1 MSQKIIVSTLPWKDY
16 TGNKWML
23 SASISIQL
31 DAAAGANLSAYPDI
45 LHWLDRLQGA
55 VFFVQWN
62 NDKPQD
68 ITVTNTYWDATLYQ
82 NLFSPSLVVKPF
94 QLLNVSGISLKSYPM
109 GHIRDF
115 ILNTYNEVGNLTPA
129 TLPTAGF
136 YVNQYKKLADISKV
150 QLVAKP
156 QAAHGPLV
164 LRDMVTTGHPGKVQ
178 AAQQLS
184 RNKVIPFSS
193 QANPSLDFGQF
204 HNYFDAGLNAGLHPP
219 PAPPKPALEYHDI
232 LSIIMD
238 YPIIQRKLGLVLDFE
253 LPGPPPATSGF
264 VRLIPTN
271 LSFQNDLALSTPPTA
286 YEATSAGFYMAA
298 KSGSTID
305 KGVLLLNSPNF
316 SVVEIDTEGSALK
329 LTGHT
334 DSVYFSVAQTSVKTF
349 NKTALSPMVASSN
362 VASSKVASPKVA
374 SPVVAEKKVN
384 GRPLPKLMNANGQE
398 APAAA
403 APEDDGSDQ
412 GLPALRS
419 AGIGIIRNGLAAEL
433 AGKFTRMSGL
443 YKNLVKPEAALN
455 STVLY
460 NHVGGSARAAVAPA
474 AGANAR
480 EAAPARLQE
489 LRSVVLNSKNI
500 PLPSDTL
507 YADDLVRG
515 YRIDIAYDT
524 VQGTWYSLH
533 QRINQYAYA
542 PLHGTAQPVS
552 LPASPFVDEG
562 CIQLSLT
569 QDSNDSSGAQKLNE
583 VIARWEGWSLSVPRP
598 GKSLNNTGDPVSSD
612 ADEQK
617 KYQLDDSVSFRLQ
630 VNTMPAPKSLPMLR
644 FGRSY
649 SVKIR
654 TVDLAGNSLPS
665 QMDPE
670 NRSGSVISG
679 IRYLRYEPLPVAV
692 LREGNEV
699 ASGTTGTDRDGESL
713 ELMVIRSNVNVT
725 ADQYEKNNPT
735 TLYTNNQPGGTVSWL
750 PQAVRHVLAPPGSQL
765 LAETH
770 GMFDSAFKDPSQAA
784 SFYQFISSRD
794 TPTVNNPSQGRAP
807 VYPVTQQQ
815 VDITWL
821 ADPMAA
827 GVILTME
834 SATTFE
840 TPWKKG
846 ASHQFSFY
854 FDDEVTT
861 ANAGTAY
868 SVDQWKTPRSLRI
881 ILVEGNSAPVWDA
894 SGRSFTIALPKSA
907 QVQINYACF
916 WRPDDLPGV
925 SGMHACVN
933 KAGVGTPAAQLALR
947 GLHWMFSPWRTIRL
961 VHAVQQPLQAP
972 QFGNNVSQITRD
984 YGDTFIYITTRLS
997 VHGSSSDKIDV
1008 NASWTEWT
1016 DDGTGSGPKQVSNST
1031 HVDTI
1036 QVAYT
1041 DTVITCVIATRI
1053 GANGPKVTLKGPIYQ
1068 AFGDTRHR
1076 MIDYTPVAT
1085 TRYREYFAGL
1095 VAAAA
1100 VTKQSFPLTLPGAAD
1115 TLNILS
1121 SARPVIPAVEYLL
1134 PSFSWGTTAKG
1145 NTITHI
1151 RTGNIRVYV
1160 KRPWYSSGD
1169 DERLAVLLAPKG
1181 ANIGGAPSLARYC
1194 TIWGMDPV
1202 FAAPAL
1208 NNSNYPTRDNFPYA
1222 ADYDTVRLAEDN
1234 NTMVDVAG
1242 YAVNYDQDKQLY
1254 FFDIPVNILSAYFP
1268 FVKLTLARYQR
1279 NSLRI
1284 SGTDVCLSKLV
1295 SADWMQVVPAR
1306 ETALTTNPGKSNF
1319 TITLSGVAPFGTGN
1333 SRYLMADNEATRTRI
1348 RVQVQNAVI
1357 PKSSDTLIAIDA
1369 PSPGTVIWEKDFD
1382 ISLSAMKNGQI
1393 QFSTAVQLDHQW
1405 AGKPYRV
1412 LISEYELHQFDPLR
1426 TVQLT
1431 KIGQPR
1437 SNQPLEWSERLVFMD
1452 MYEVNG
1458 AV

>member
-16 TGNKWML
+16 TRNKWML
-23 SASISIQL
+23 SASVSIQL
-31 DAAAGANLSAYPDI
+31 DATAGAALSAYPDI

-94 QLLNVSGISLKSYPM
+94 QLLNVANISLKSYPV

-129 TLPTAGF
+129 AVPTAGF
-136 YVNQYKKLADISKV
+136 YVNQYKKLADISRV

-156 QAAHGPLV
+156 AVTAHQAAAV
-164 LRDMVTTGHPGKVQ
+164 KDFVTTGHPGKVQ
-178 AAQQLS
+178 AAQQVS
-184 RNKVIPFSS
+184 RSKVISYS
-193 QANPSLDFGQF
+193 TQANPSLDFGQF
-204 HNYFDAGLNAGLHPP
+204 HNYFDPGLNAGLHPP
-219 PAPPKPALEYHDI
+219 VPPPKPALEYHDI

-253 LPGPPPATSGF
+253 LAGPPPAASGF
-264 VRLIPTN
+264 VRIIPTN
-271 LSFQNDLALSTPPTA
+271 LSFENDLALSTPPTA
-286 YEATSAGFYMAA
+286 YEASSAGFYMAA

-305 KGVLLLNSPNF
+305 KGMLVLNSPNF
-316 SVVEIDTEGSALK
+316 SVVEIDTEGSAIK

-334 DSVYFSVAQTSVKTF
+334 DSVYFSVARASVKAY
-349 NKTALSPMVASSN
+349 NKEVLKPVTAD
-362 VASSKVASPKVA
+362 
-374 SPVVAEKKVN
+374 KKVN
-384 GRPLPKLMNANGQE
+384 GRPLPKLMTTSGQE
-398 APAAA
+398 APAAP
-403 APEDDGSDQ
+403 APEDDGSEE
-412 GLPALRS
+412 GLPALRT

-443 YKNLVKPEAALN
+443 YKNLVKPEASVN

-460 NHVGGSARAAVAPA
+460 NRVAVGARV
-474 AGANAR
+474 AGAATSGAGNAR
-480 EAAPARLQE
+480 EVAPARLQE
-489 LRSVVLNSKNI
+489 LRSVVLNPKNI
-500 PLPSDTL
+500 PLPSDVL

-515 YRIDIAYDT
+515 YRIDIGYDT
-524 VQGTWYSLH
+524 APGVWYSLH

-542 PLHGTAQPVS
+542 PLHGNAQAVL
-552 LPASPFVDEG
+552 LPTSPFIDEA

-583 VIARWEGWSLSVPRP
+583 VIARWEGWSLAVPRP
-598 GKSLNNTGDPVSSD
+598 GKSLNNTGAPVSSD
-612 ADEQK
+612 TDEQK

-630 VNTMPAPKSLPMLR
+630 VNSMPAPKTLPKLR
-644 FGRSY
+644 FGLSY

-654 TVDLAGNSLPS
+654 TVDLCGNSLPS
-665 QMDPE
+665 NMDPE
-670 NRSGSVISG
+670 NKPSSVISG
-679 IRYLRYEPLPVAV
+679 IRYLRYEPLPVAA

-699 ASGTTGTDRDGESL
+699 ASGGSPGGDRDGESL

-725 ADQYEKNNPT
+725 AEQYEKNNPT
-735 TLYTNNQPGGTVSWL
+735 TLYTNNQPAGSVSWL

-770 GMFDSAFKDPSQAA
+770 GMFDAAFKDPTQAA
-784 SFYQFISSRD
+784 SIYQFISSKD
-794 TPTVNNPSQGRAP
+794 QPTVNNPAQSRAQ

-815 VDITWL
+815 VDIGWL

-827 GVILTME
+827 GVVLTME
-834 SATTFE
+834 TVTSFE
-840 TPWKKG
+840 TPWQKG
-846 ASHQFSFY
+846 VSHQFSFY
-854 FDDEVTT
+854 FDEEVTA

-868 SVDQWKTPRSLRI
+868 SIDQWKAPRSFRI
-881 ILVEGNSAPVWDA
+881 ILVEGNGAPVWNA
-894 SGRSFTIALPKSA
+894 SGRTFTISLPKSA
-907 QVQINYACF
+907 QVQVNYACF
-916 WRPDDLPGV
+916 WRPDDLPAV

-933 KAGVGTPAAQLALR
+933 KAGVGTSAAQLALR

-972 QFGNNVSQITRD
+972 QFGHNVSQITRD
-984 YGDTFIYITTRLS
+984 YGNTFIYITTRFS
-997 VHGSSSDKIDV
+997 VHGSSTDKVDISA
-1008 NASWTEWT
+1008 NWTEWV
-1016 DDGTGSGPKQVSNST
+1016 DDLTGNGPTQVSNAT

-1036 QVAYT
+1036 QVAYP
-1041 DTVITCVIATRI
+1041 DKVIVCVIATRI
-1053 GANGPKVTLKGPIYQ
+1053 GATPPTETVKGPIYQ
-1068 AFGDTRHR
+1068 AFGDTKHR
-1076 MIDYTPVAT
+1076 MIDYVPVAT

-1100 VTKQSFPLTLPGAAD
+1100 VTKQAFPLTQAGAGA

-1121 SARPVIPAVEYLL
+1121 SARPSVPAVEYLL
-1134 PSFSWGTTAKG
+1134 PSFNWGTTTKG
-1145 NTITHI
+1145 NTVTHI

-1169 DERLAVLLAPKG
+1169 EERLGVLLAPKG
-1181 ANIGGAPSLARYC
+1181 ANIAGAPSLARYC
-1194 TIWGMDPV
+1194 TVWGMDPV
-1202 FAAPAL
+1202 FAAPVL

-1222 ADYDTVRLAEDN
+1222 VDYDTVRLAEDN

-1242 YAVNYDQDKQLY
+1242 YAVGYDQDKQLY

-1306 ETALTTNPGKSNF
+1306 ETSIILNPGKSNF
-1319 TITLSGVAPFGTGN
+1319 TVTLSGTAPFGTGN
-1333 SRYLMADNEATRTRI
+1333 ARYLMADNEGTRTRI
-1348 RVQVQNAVI
+1348 RVQVQNAAI
-1357 PKSSDTLIAIDA
+1357 PKSEDAVIAIDM
-1369 PSPGTVIWEKDFD
+1369 PGPGTLVWEKDFD
-1382 ISLSAMKNGQI
+1382 ISLSAMKNGLI
-1393 QFSTAVQLDHQW
+1393 QFSTAVQLDRQW

-1412 LISEYELHQFDPLR
+1412 IISEYELHQFDPLR

-1431 KIGQPR
+1431 RIGQPR
-1437 SNQPLEWSERLVFMD
+1437 SNQPVEWSERLVFMD
-1452 MYEVNG
+1452 MFEVNG
-1458 AV
+1458 VV

>member
-1 MSQKIIVSTLPWKDY
+1 MSQKIIISTLPWKDY

-23 SASISIQL
+23 SASVSIQL
-31 DAAAGANLSAYPDI
+31 DATGGATLSGYPDI
-45 LHWLDRLQGA
+45 LQWLDRLQGA

-82 NLFSPSLVVKPF
+82 NLFSPGLVVKPF
-94 QLLNVSGISLKSYPM
+94 QLLNVSGISLKSYPV

-129 TLPTAGF
+129 VLPTAGF
-136 YVNQYKKLADISKV
+136 YVNQYKKLADISRV
-150 QLVAKP
+150 QLVTKP
-156 QAAHGPLV
+156 PATGHGPVALK
-164 LRDMVTTGHPGKVQ
+164 DMVTTGHPGKVQ
-178 AAQQLS
+178 AAQQIG
-184 RNKVIPFSS
+184 RNKVIPFSN

-204 HNYFDAGLNAGLHPP
+204 HNYFDPGLNAGLHAP

-253 LPGPPPATSGF
+253 LAGPPAATSGF
-264 VRLIPTN
+264 VRIIPTN

-305 KGVLLLNSPNF
+305 KGALLLNSPNF
-316 SVVEIDTEGSALK
+316 SVVEIDTEGSAMK
-329 LTGHT
+329 LTGHS
-334 DSVYFSVAQTSVKTF
+334 DSVYFSVAQTSVKTS
-349 NKTALSPMVASSN
+349 NKLAMTPMVT
-362 VASSKVASPKVA
+362 
-374 SPVVAEKKVN
+374 EKKVN
-384 GRPLPKLMNANGQE
+384 GRPLPKLMAANGQE
-398 APAAA
+398 QAPAPP
-403 APEDDGSDQ
+403 PEDDGSEQ

-419 AGIGIIRNGLAAEL
+419 AGIGIIHNGLAAEL
-433 AGKFTRMSGL
+433 AGKLTRMSGL
-443 YKNLVKPEAALN
+443 YKNLVKPEAAVN
-455 STVLY
+455 NTVLY
-460 NHVGGSARAAVAPA
+460 NRMVGGPRPGAGNVVA
-474 AGANAR
+474 GVGGAR
-480 EAAPARLQE
+480 EVAPARLQE
-489 LRSVVLNSKNI
+489 LRSVVLNPKNV
-500 PLPSDTL
+500 PMPSDTL

-524 VQGTWYSLH
+524 APGTWYSLH
-533 QRINQYAYA
+533 QRINQYAFA

-552 LPASPFVDEG
+552 LPASPFIDEG

-569 QDSNDSSGAQKLNE
+569 QDSNDPSGAQKLNE
-583 VIARWEGWSLSVPRP
+583 VIARWEGWSLTVPRP

-630 VNTMPAPKSLPMLR
+630 VNTTPAPKTLPRLR
-644 FGRSY
+644 FGLSY

-654 TVDLAGNSLPS
+654 TVDLGGNSLPS

-670 NRSGSVISG
+670 NKSGSVISG

-699 ASGTTGTDRDGESL
+699 ASGGSPGGDRDGESL

-735 TLYTNNQPGGTVSWL
+735 TLYTNNQPAGTVSWL

-770 GMFDSAFKDPSQAA
+770 GMFDVAFKDPTQAP

-794 TPTVNNPSQGRAP
+794 KPTVNNPAQGRAP

-815 VDITWL
+815 VDIDWL

-834 SATTFE
+834 TMTSFE
-840 TPWKKG
+840 TPWQKG

-854 FDDEVTT
+854 FDDEVTA

-868 SVDQWKTPRSLRI
+868 SVDQWKTPRSFRI
-881 ILVEGNSAPVWDA
+881 ILVEGNGAPVWNA
-894 SGRSFTIALPKSA
+894 SSRSFTIALPKSA
-907 QVQINYACF
+907 QVLINYACF
-916 WRPDDLPGV
+916 WRPDDLPAV

-933 KAGVGTPAAQLALR
+933 KAGVGTQAAQLALR

-972 QFGNNVSQITRD
+972 QFGHNVSQITKD
-984 YGDTFIYITTRLS
+984 YGNTFIYITTRFS
-997 VHGSSSDKIDV
+997 VHGSSTDKVDISA
-1008 NASWTEWT
+1008 NWTEWT
-1016 DDGTGSGPKQVSNST
+1016 DDLTGSGPKQVNNST

-1041 DTVITCVIATRI
+1041 DTMIACVIATRI
-1053 GANGPKVTLKGPIYQ
+1053 GASGPIVTLKGPIYQ

-1076 MIDYTPVAT
+1076 MIDYIPVAT

-1100 VTKQSFPLTLPGAAD
+1100 VTKQAFPLTQAGAVA

-1121 SARPVIPAVEYLL
+1121 SARPIIPAIEYLL
-1134 PSFSWGTTAKG
+1134 PSFNWGTTTKG

-1169 DERLAVLLAPKG
+1169 DERLGVVLAPKG

-1194 TIWGMDPV
+1194 TAWGMDPV

-1242 YAVNYDQDKQLY
+1242 YAVGYDPDKQLY

-1295 SADWMQVVPAR
+1295 SADWVQVVPAR
-1306 ETALTTNPGKSNF
+1306 ETAIMTNPGKSNF
-1319 TITLSGVAPFGTGN
+1319 TVTLNGTAPFGTGN
-1333 SRYLMADNEATRTRI
+1333 SRYLMADNEGTRTRI

-1357 PKSSDTLIAIDA
+1357 PKSEDALIAIDA
-1369 PSPGTVIWEKDFD
+1369 PGPGTVVWEKDFD

-1393 QFSTAVQLDHQW
+1393 QFSTAVQLDRQW

-1412 LISEYELHQFDPLR
+1412 MISEYELHQFDPLR

-1437 SNQPLEWSERLVFMD
+1437 SNQPVEWSERLVFMD
-1452 MYEVNG
+1452 MFEVNG
-1458 AV
+1458 SV

>member
-16 TGNKWML
+16 TRNKWML
-23 SASISIQL
+23 SASVSIQL
-31 DAAAGANLSAYPDI
+31 DAVAGANLSAYPDV

-68 ITVTNTYWDATLYQ
+68 VTVTNTYWDAALYQ

-94 QLLNVSGISLKSYPM
+94 QLLNVSGISLKSYPA

-129 TLPTAGF
+129 ALPTAGF
-136 YVNQYKKLADISKV
+136 YVNQYKKLADISRV

-156 QAAHGPLV
+156 AAASRGPLA
-164 LRDMVTTGHPGKVQ
+164 LKDMVTTGHPGKVQ
-178 AAQQLS
+178 AARQIS

-193 QANPSLDFGQF
+193 QPNPSLDFGQF
-204 HNYFDAGLNAGLHPP
+204 HNYFDPGLNAGLHPP

-253 LPGPPPATSGF
+253 LAGPPAATTGF
-264 VRLIPTN
+264 VRIIPAN

-305 KGVLLLNSPNF
+305 KGMLMLNSPNF
-316 SVVEIDTEGSALK
+316 SVVEIDTEGSAMK

-334 DSVYFSVAQTSVKTF
+334 DSVYFSVAQTSVKTS
-349 NKTALSPMVASSN
+349 NKLALAPM
-362 VASSKVASPKVA
+362 
-374 SPVVAEKKVN
+374 VAEKKVN
-384 GRPLPKLMNANGQE
+384 GRPLPKLMAVNGQE

-443 YKNLVKPEAALN
+443 YKNLVKPEAAVN

-460 NHVGGSARAAVAPA
+460 NRVGAGKSAAAPADVASAR
-474 AGANAR
+474 
-480 EAAPARLQE
+480 ELAPARLQE
-489 LRSVVLNSKNI
+489 LRSVVLNPKNI
-500 PLPSDTL
+500 PMPSDTL

-515 YRIDIAYDT
+515 YRIDIGYDT
-524 VQGTWYSLH
+524 APGTWYSLH
-533 QRINQYAYA
+533 QRINQYAFA
-542 PLHGTAQPVS
+542 PLQGSPQPVS
-552 LPASPFVDEG
+552 LPSSPYIDEG

-569 QDSNDSSGAQKLNE
+569 QDSNDPTGAQKLNE
-583 VIARWEGWSLSVPRP
+583 VIARWEGWSLTVPRP

-630 VNTMPAPKSLPMLR
+630 VNMAPAPKTLPMLR

-654 TVDLAGNSLPS
+654 TVDLAGNSLPG
-665 QMDPE
+665 QTDPE
-670 NRSGSVISG
+670 NKSGSVISG

-699 ASGTTGTDRDGESL
+699 ASGGTPGGDRDGESL

-725 ADQYEKNNPT
+725 ADQYEKSNPT
-735 TLYTNNQPGGTVSWL
+735 TVYTNNQPAGTVSWL
-750 PQAVRHVLAPPGSQL
+750 PQALRHVLAPPGSQL

-770 GMFDSAFKDPSQAA
+770 GMFDAAFKDPTQAA

-794 TPTVNNPSQGRAP
+794 KPTVNNPAQGRAQ

-815 VDITWL
+815 VDIDWL

-834 SATTFE
+834 SATSFE
-840 TPWKKG
+840 TPWQKG

-854 FDDEVTT
+854 FDEEVTN

-868 SVDQWKTPRSLRI
+868 SVDQWKTPRSFRI
-881 ILVEGNSAPVWDA
+881 ILVEGNAAPVWNA
-894 SGRSFTIALPKSA
+894 SSRSFTIALPKSA

-916 WRPDDLPGV
+916 WRPDDLPAV

-933 KAGVGTPAAQLALR
+933 KTGVGTQAAQLALK

-961 VHAVQQPLQAP
+961 VHAVQQPLKAP

-984 YGDTFIYITTRLS
+984 YGNTFIYITTRFS
-997 VHGSSSDKIDV
+997 VHGSSTDKVDISA
-1008 NASWTEWT
+1008 NWTEWT
-1016 DDGTGSGPKQVSNST
+1016 DDLTGSGPRQVTNAT

-1041 DTVITCVIATRI
+1041 DAVIDCVIAARI
-1053 GANGPKVTLKGPIYQ
+1053 GASGPKVTLKGPIYQ

-1076 MIDYTPVAT
+1076 TIDYMPVAT

-1100 VTKQSFPLTLPGAAD
+1100 VTKQAFPLTQAGPAVS
-1115 TLNILS
+1115 LNILS
-1121 SARPVIPAVEYLL
+1121 SARPAVPAVEYLL
-1134 PSFSWGTTAKG
+1134 PSFSWGTTTKG

-1169 DERLAVLLAPKG
+1169 DERLGVVLAPKG

-1234 NTMVDVAG
+1234 NTMVDVAA
-1242 YAVNYDQDKQLY
+1242 YAVNYDPDKQLY
-1254 FFDIPVNILSAYFP
+1254 FFDIAVNIGSAYFP
-1268 FVKLTLARYQR
+1268 FVKLTLVRYQR

-1306 ETALTTNPGKSNF
+1306 ETSIILNPGKSNF
-1319 TITLSGVAPFGTGN
+1319 TVTLTGVAPFGTGN
-1333 SRYLMADNEATRTRI
+1333 SRYLMADNEGTRTRI

-1357 PKSSDTLIAIDA
+1357 PKSEDTLIAIDA
-1369 PSPGTVIWEKDFD
+1369 PGPGTALWEKDFD

-1393 QFSTAVQLDHQW
+1393 QFSTAVQLDRQW

-1412 LISEYELHQFDPLR
+1412 MISEYELHQFDPLR

-1437 SNQPLEWSERLVFMD
+1437 NNQPLEWSERLVFMD

-1458 AV
+1458 GV

>member
-1 MSQKIIVSTLPWKDY
+1 MSQKIIVSALPWKDY
-16 TGNKWML
+16 TRNKWML

-31 DAAAGANLSAYPDI
+31 DAASGATLAAYPDI
-45 LHWLDRLQGA
+45 LQWLDRLQGA

-62 NDKPQD
+62 NTQPQD
-68 ITVTNTYWDATLYQ
+68 ITVTSAVWDSTLYQ
-82 NLFSPSLVVKPF
+82 NLFASSLIVKPF
-94 QLLNVSGISLKSYPM
+94 QLLNVSNIALKSYPV

-129 TLPTAGF
+129 AVPTAGW
-136 YVNQYKKLADISKV
+136 YVNQYKKLADISRV
-150 QLVAKP
+150 QLAAKP
-156 QAAHGPLV
+156 AAAAHGPLV
-164 LRDMVTTGHPGKVQ
+164 LKDFVTTGHPGKTQ
-178 AAQQLS
+178 AAQQVS
-184 RNKVIPFSS
+184 RNKVIPFST

-204 HNYFDAGLNAGLHPP
+204 QNYYEVGAAAGLHAP

-253 LPGPPPATSGF
+253 LAGAPPATSGF
-264 VRLIPTN
+264 VRIIPTN
-271 LSFQNDLALSTPPTA
+271 LSFQNDLTLTTPPTA
-286 YEATSAGFYMAA
+286 YEATANGWYIAA

-305 KGVLLLNSPNF
+305 KGVLVLNSPNF
-316 SVVEIDTEGSALK
+316 SVVEIDTEGSAMK

-334 DSVYFSVAQTSVKTF
+334 DTVYFSAARVSLKAY
-349 NKTALSPMVASSN
+349 NKSVASS
-362 VASSKVASPKVA
+362 AAA
-374 SPVVAEKKVN
+374 PVVAAGKEKKVN
-384 GRPLPKLMNANGQE
+384 GRPLPMLMAANGQE
-398 APAAA
+398 QATSEPA
-403 APEDDGSDQ
+403 DDSEE

-443 YKNLVKPEAALN
+443 YSNLMKPAAQVN
-455 STVLY
+455 NAVLY
-460 NHVGGSARAAVAPA
+460 NRVATRAAAPS
-474 AGANAR
+474 R
-480 EAAPARLQE
+480 VQE
-489 LRSVVLNSKNI
+489 LRSVVLNPKNV
-500 PLPSDTL
+500 PMPSDTL

-515 YRIDIAYDT
+515 YRIDIGYDT
-524 VQGTWYSLH
+524 TPGTWYSLH

-542 PLHGTAQPVS
+542 PLQGAAQPVS
-552 LPASPFVDEG
+552 LPSSPYIDEG
-562 CIQLSLT
+562 CIQLSLV
-569 QDSNDSSGAQKLNE
+569 QDSNDPSGSQKLNE
-583 VIARWEGWSLSVPRP
+583 VIARWEGWSLTVPRP
-598 GKSLNNTGDPVSSD
+598 GKSLNNTGNPVSSD

-630 VNTMPAPKSLPMLR
+630 VNLSPAPKTLPKLR
-644 FGRSY
+644 FGLSY

-654 TVDLAGNSLPS
+654 TVDLCGNSLPS
-665 QMDPE
+665 NMDPE
-670 NRSGSVISG
+670 NKSAAVISG
-679 IRYLRYEPLPVAV
+679 IKYLRYEALPVAV

-699 ASGTTGTDRDGESL
+699 VSGGTPGEDRDGESL
-713 ELMVIRSNVNVT
+713 ELMVIRSNLNVT
-725 ADQYEKNNPT
+725 ADQYEKSNPT
-735 TLYTNNQPGGTVSWL
+735 TIYSNSQAVGTVTWL
-750 PQAVRHVLAPPGSQL
+750 SQAVRHVLAPPGSQL

-770 GMFDSAFKDPSQAA
+770 GMFDAAFKDPTQAA
-784 SFYQFISSRD
+784 AIYQFISGKD
-794 TPTVNNPSQGRAP
+794 QPTVNNPSQGRAP

-815 VDITWL
+815 VDIDWL

-827 GVILTME
+827 GVVLTMQ

-840 TPWKKG
+840 TQWQKG
-846 ASHQFSFY
+846 VSHQFSFY
-854 FDDEVTT
+854 FDDEVTA
-861 ANAGTAY
+861 ANAGTPY
-868 SVDQWKTPRSLRI
+868 NVDQWKAPRSFRV
-881 ILVEGNSAPVWDA
+881 ILIEGNAAPVWNP
-894 SGRSFTIALPKSA
+894 SSRTFTISLPKSA

-916 WRPDDLPGV
+916 WRPDDLPAV

-933 KAGVGTPAAQLALR
+933 KSGVGTTAAQLALK

-972 QFGNNVSQITRD
+972 QFGNNSSAITRD
-984 YGDTFIYITTRLS
+984 YGDTFIYITTRFS
-997 VHGSSSDKIDV
+997 VHGSSSDKVDISA
-1008 NASWTEWT
+1008 NWTEWT
-1016 DDGTGSGPKQVSNST
+1016 DDLTGSGPVQVNNST

-1053 GANGPKVTLKGPIYQ
+1053 GANGPKVTVKGPIYQ

-1076 MIDYTPVAT
+1076 MISYVPVAT

-1095 VAAAA
+1095 VSAAA
-1100 VTKQSFPLTLPGAAD
+1100 VTKQAFPLTQPGPAIS
-1115 TLNILS
+1115 LNILS
-1121 SARPVIPAVEYLL
+1121 AARPTVPAIEYLL
-1134 PSFSWGTTAKG
+1134 PSFNWGTTTKG
-1145 NTITHI
+1145 NTTTHI

-1169 DERLAVLLAPKG
+1169 DERLGVVLAPKG
-1181 ANIGGAPSLARYC
+1181 ANVAGSATLARYC

-1234 NTMVDVAG
+1234 GTMVDVAA
-1242 YAVNYDQDKQLY
+1242 YAVNYDPDKQLY

-1306 ETALTTNPGKSNF
+1306 EASIELSSKKNDF
-1319 TITLSGVAPFGTGN
+1319 TVTLSGTAPFGTGN
-1333 SRYLMADNEATRTRI
+1333 PRYLMADNDATRTRI
-1348 RVQVQNAVI
+1348 RVQVQSASIPLSEDAV
-1357 PKSSDTLIAIDA
+1357 IAIDA
-1369 PSPGTVIWEKDFD
+1369 PSPGTQVWEKDFD
-1382 ISLSAMKNGQI
+1382 IALSAMKNGQI
-1393 QFSTAVQLDHQW
+1393 QFSTAVSLDRQW
-1405 AGKPYRV
+1405 ASKPYRV
-1412 LISEYELHQFDPLR
+1412 LISEYELHPFDPLR
-1426 TVQLT
+1426 TVWLT
-1431 KIGQPR
+1431 KIGQPK
-1437 SNQPLEWSERLVFMD
+1437 SNQPVEWSERLVFMD
-1452 MYEVNG
+1452 IFEVNG

>member
-1 MSQKIIVSTLPWKDY
+1 MSQNIIVSTLPWKDY
-16 TGNKWML
+16 ARNKWML
-23 SASISIQL
+23 SASVSIQL
-31 DAAAGANLSAYPDI
+31 DATAGANLSAYPDI
-45 LHWLDRLQGA
+45 MHWLDRLQGA

-68 ITVTNTYWDATLYQ
+68 ITVTNTYWDSTLYQ
-82 NLFSPSLVVKPF
+82 NLFSPGLVVKPF
-94 QLLNVSGISLKSYPM
+94 QLLNVSNISLKSYPV

-129 TLPTAGF
+129 TLPTAAF

-156 QAAHGPLV
+156 QAAVHGPLALKDV
-164 LRDMVTTGHPGKVQ
+164 VTTGHPGKVQ
-178 AAQQLS
+178 AARQIGL
-184 RNKVIPFSS
+184 NKVIPFSP
-193 QANPSLDFGQF
+193 QPNPSLDFGQF
-204 HNYFDAGLNAGLHPP
+204 HNYFDPGLNAGMHPL
-219 PAPPKPALEYHDI
+219 PAPVKPALEYHDI

-253 LPGPPPATSGF
+253 LPGPPAASNGF
-264 VRLIPTN
+264 VRIIPAN

-305 KGVLLLNSPNF
+305 KGMLLLNSPNF
-316 SVVEIDTEGSALK
+316 SVVEIDTEGSAIK

-334 DSVYFSVAQTSVKTF
+334 DNVYFSVAQTSVKTL
-349 NKTALSPMVASSN
+349 NKAALTPMVA
-362 VASSKVASPKVA
+362 
-374 SPVVAEKKVN
+374 
-384 GRPLPKLMNANGQE
+384 
-398 APAAA
+398 APPP
-403 APEDDGSDQ
+403 APEDDASEQ

-419 AGIGIIRNGLAAEL
+419 AGIGIIRNGLAADL
-433 AGKFTRMSGL
+433 AAKFTRMSGL
-443 YKNLVKPEAALN
+443 HKNLVKP
-455 STVLY
+455 
-460 NHVGGSARAAVAPA
+460 AP
-474 AGANAR
+474 
-480 EAAPARLQE
+480 
-489 LRSVVLNSKNI
+489 
-500 PLPSDTL
+500 DTL

-524 VQGTWYSLH
+524 APANWYSLH

-542 PLHGTAQPVS
+542 PLQGTAQPVS
-552 LPASPFVDEG
+552 LPSSPFIDEG

-569 QDSNDSSGAQKLNE
+569 QDSNDTTGVQRLNE
-583 VIARWEGWSLSVPRP
+583 VIARWEGWSLTVPRP

-630 VNTMPAPKSLPMLR
+630 VSTMPAPKTLPMLR
-644 FGRSY
+644 FGLSY

-654 TVDLAGNSLPS
+654 TVDLAGNSLPG
-665 QMDPE
+665 QLDPE

-699 ASGTTGTDRDGESL
+699 ASGGTPGEDRDGESL

-735 TLYTNNQPGGTVSWL
+735 TLYTNNQPGGTISWL

-770 GMFDSAFKDPSQAA
+770 GMFDAAFKEPGQAA

-794 TPTVNNPSQGRAP
+794 QPTINNPAQGRAP
-807 VYPVTQQQ
+807 VYPVTQSQ

-834 SATTFE
+834 STTTFE
-840 TPWKKG
+840 TPWQKG

-854 FDDEVTT
+854 FDDEVTPG
-861 ANAGTAY
+861 NAGTAY
-868 SVDQWKTPRSLRI
+868 SVDQWKSPKSFRI
-881 ILVEGNSAPVWDA
+881 ILVEGNGAPVWNA
-894 SGRSFTIALPKSA
+894 SSRTFTIALPKSA
-907 QVQINYACF
+907 QVQINYASF
-916 WRPDDLPGV
+916 WRPDDLPRV

-933 KAGVGTPAAQLALR
+933 KTGVGTQAAQLALK

-961 VHAVQQPLQAP
+961 VHAVQQPLEAP
-972 QFGNNVSQITRD
+972 QFGHNVSQITRN
-984 YGDTFIYITTRLS
+984 YGDTFIYVTTRLS
-997 VHGSSSDKIDV
+997 VHGSSSDKIDIS
-1008 NASWTEWT
+1008 ATWTEWI
-1016 DDGTGSGPKQVSNST
+1016 DDLTGSGPKQVSNST

-1036 QVAYT
+1036 QLAYT

-1053 GANGPKVTLKGPIYQ
+1053 GANPPKVTLKGPVYQ

-1076 MIDYTPVAT
+1076 MIDYLPMAT

-1095 VAAAA
+1095 VTAAA
-1100 VTKQSFPLTLPGAAD
+1100 VNKQAFPLTQPGASVA
-1115 TLNILS
+1115 LNILS
-1121 SARPVIPAVEYLL
+1121 SARPVVPAVEYLL
-1134 PSFSWGTTAKG
+1134 PSFSWGTTTRG
-1145 NTITHI
+1145 NTTTHI

-1169 DERLAVLLAPKG
+1169 DERLGVVLTPKG

-1194 TIWGMDPV
+1194 TVWGMDPV

-1254 FFDIPVNILSAYFP
+1254 FFDIPVNIMSAYFP
-1268 FVKLTLARYQR
+1268 FVKLALARYQR

-1306 ETALTTNPGKSNF
+1306 QTAITTNPGKSNF
-1319 TITLSGVAPFGTGN
+1319 TITLNGTAPFGTGN
-1333 SRYLMADNEATRTRI
+1333 PRYLMADDEATRTRV

-1357 PKSSDTLIAIDA
+1357 PKSSDTVISVDT
-1369 PSPGTVIWEKDFD
+1369 PVPGTIVWEKDFD
-1382 ISLSAMKNGQI
+1382 ISLSAMKNGQL

-1405 AGKPYRV
+1405 TGKPYRV

-1437 SNQPLEWSERLVFMD
+1437 SDQPVEWSERLVFMD
-1452 MYEVNG
+1452 MHEVNG

>member
-1 MSQKIIVSTLPWKDY
+1 MSQKIIISSLPWKNY
-16 TGNKWML
+16 STNKWML

-31 DAAAGANLSAYPDI
+31 DATAGATLAAYPDI
-45 LHWLDRLQGA
+45 LNWLGRLQGA

-62 NDKPQD
+62 NAPPQD
-68 ITVTNTYWDATLYQ
+68 ITVTSTVWDPTLYQ
-82 NLFSPSLVVKPF
+82 NLFSPGLVVKPF
-94 QLLNVSGISLKSYPM
+94 QLLNVANISLKSYPV

-129 TLPTAGF
+129 AVPTAGW
-136 YVNQYKKLADISKV
+136 YVNQYIKLADISRV

-156 QAAHGPLV
+156 PASAHGPLA
-164 LRDMVTTGHPGKVQ
+164 LRDFVTTGQVGKAQ
-178 AAQQLS
+178 AAQQVS
-184 RNKVIPFSS
+184 RNKVIPFST

-204 HNYFDAGLNAGLHPP
+204 NNYFETGAAAGLHAP

-253 LPGPPPATSGF
+253 LAGPPPAASGF
-264 VRLIPTN
+264 VRIIPTN

-286 YEATSAGFYMAA
+286 YEATASGWYLAA
-298 KSGSTID
+298 RSGSTID

-334 DSVYFSVAQTSVKTF
+334 DTVYFSAARASVKTY
-349 NKTALSPMVASSN
+349 NKQAA
-362 VASSKVASPKVA
+362 AGK
-374 SPVVAEKKVN
+374 EKKVN
-384 GRPLPKLMNANGQE
+384 GRPLPIMMNTNGQE
-398 APAAA
+398 QVTSDTT
-403 APEDDGSDQ
+403 DDSEE

-443 YKNLVKPEAALN
+443 YSNLMKPAALVN
-455 STVLY
+455 NAVLY
-460 NHVGGSARAAVAPA
+460 NRTAAREGAAGMA
-474 AGANAR
+474 AGA
-480 EAAPARLQE
+480 AAPARLQE
-489 LRSVVLNSKNI
+489 LRSVVVNPKNV

-515 YRIDIAYDT
+515 YRIDIGYDT
-524 VQGTWYSLH
+524 APGTWYSLH
-533 QRINQYAYA
+533 QRINQYAFA
-542 PLHGTAQPVS
+542 PLQGAAQPVS
-552 LPASPFVDEG
+552 LPSTPYIDEG

-569 QDSNDSSGAQKLNE
+569 QDSNDPSGAQKLNE
-583 VIARWEGWSLSVPRP
+583 VIARWEGWSLTVPRP
-598 GKSLNNTGDPVSSD
+598 GKSLNNTGNPVSSD

-630 VNTMPAPKSLPMLR
+630 VNMSPAPKTLPRLR
-644 FGRSY
+644 FGLSY

-654 TVDLAGNSLPS
+654 TVDLCGNSLPGN
-665 QMDPE
+665 MDPE
-670 NRSGSVISG
+670 NKPASVISG

-699 ASGTTGTDRDGESL
+699 VSGGTPGEDRDGESL
-713 ELMVIRSNVNVT
+713 ELMVIRSNLNVT
-725 ADQYEKNNPT
+725 ADQYEKGNPT
-735 TLYTNNQPGGTVSWL
+735 TIYSNNQAVGTVTWL
-750 PQAVRHVLAPPGSQL
+750 SEAVRHVLAPPGSQL

-770 GMFDSAFKDPSQAA
+770 GMFDAALKDPTQAA
-784 SFYQFISSRD
+784 AIYQFISGKD
-794 TPTVNNPSQGRAP
+794 QPTVNNPAQGRAA

-815 VDITWL
+815 VDIDWL
-821 ADPMAA
+821 PDPMAA

-840 TPWKKG
+840 TPWQKG
-846 ASHQFSFY
+846 VSHQFSFY
-854 FDDEVTT
+854 FDQEVTA
-861 ANAGTAY
+861 ANATTPY
-868 SVDQWKTPRSLRI
+868 SVDQWMAPKSLRI
-881 ILVEGNSAPVWDA
+881 ILVEGNGAPVWNA
-894 SGRSFTIALPKSA
+894 SNRTFTISLPKSA

-916 WRPDDLPGV
+916 WRPDDLPAV
-925 SGMHACVN
+925 SGMHAVVN
-933 KAGVGTPAAQLALR
+933 KSGVGTTAAQLALK

-972 QFGNNVSQITRD
+972 QLGNNNVSQITRD
-984 YGDTFIYITTRLS
+984 YGDTFIYITTRFT
-997 VHGSSSDKIDV
+997 VHGSSTDKVDIGA
-1008 NASWTEWT
+1008 NWTEWT
-1016 DDGTGSGPKQVSNST
+1016 DDLTGSGPVQVANST

-1041 DTVITCVIATRI
+1041 DTVIVCVIATRI
-1053 GANGPKVTLKGPIYQ
+1053 GANGPTVTVKGPIYQ

-1076 MIDYTPVAT
+1076 TINYVPVAT

-1100 VTKQSFPLTLPGAAD
+1100 VTKQAFVLTQSGPAVQ
-1115 TLNILS
+1115 LNILS
-1121 SARPVIPAVEYLL
+1121 AARPTVPAVEYLL
-1134 PSFSWGTTAKG
+1134 PSFNWGTTTKG

-1169 DERLAVLLAPKG
+1169 DERLGVLLAPKG
-1181 ANIGGAPSLARYC
+1181 SNVAGSASLSRYC
-1194 TIWGMDPV
+1194 TLWGMDPV

-1234 NTMVDVAG
+1234 NTMVDVAA

-1254 FFDIPVNILSAYFP
+1254 FFDIQVGILSAYFP

-1306 ETALTTNPGKSNF
+1306 EASIVLNPGKSRF
-1319 TITLSGVAPFGTGN
+1319 TVTLTGVAPFGTGN
-1333 SRYLMADNEATRTRI
+1333 PRYLMADNDATRTRI
-1348 RVQVQNAVI
+1348 RVQVQSASI
-1357 PKSSDTLIAIDA
+1357 PKSEDALIAIDA
-1369 PSPGTVIWEKDFD
+1369 PAPGTSVWEKDFD
-1382 ISLSAMKNGQI
+1382 IALSAMKNGQI
-1393 QFSTAVQLDHQW
+1393 QFSTEVQLDRQW
-1405 AGKPYRV
+1405 ASKPYRV
-1412 LISEYELHQFDPLR
+1412 LISEYELHPFDPLR

-1431 KIGQPR
+1431 RIGQPK
-1437 SNQPLEWSERLVFMD
+1437 SNQVEWSERLVFMD
-1452 MYEVNG
+1452 MFEVG
-1458 AV
+1458 GSV

>member
-1 MSQKIIVSTLPWKDY
+1 MSQKIIVSTLPWKDN
-16 TGNKWML
+16 TRNKWML
-23 SASISIQL
+23 SASVSIQL

-68 ITVTNTYWDATLYQ
+68 ITVTNTYWDTTLYQ
-82 NLFSPSLVVKPF
+82 NLFSPNLVVKPF
-94 QLLNVSGISLKSYPM
+94 QLLNVSGISLKSYPV

-129 TLPTAGF
+129 ALPTAGF
-136 YVNQYKKLADISKV
+136 YVNQYKKLADISRV
-150 QLVAKP
+150 QLAAKP
-156 QAAHGPLV
+156 VATAGRGPLA
-164 LRDMVTTGHPGKVQ
+164 LKDMVTTGHPGKVQ
-178 AAQQLS
+178 AAQQIS

-204 HNYFDAGLNAGLHPP
+204 HNYFDPGLNAGLHPP

-253 LPGPPPATSGF
+253 LAGPPAATSGF
-264 VRLIPTN
+264 VRIIPTN
-271 LSFQNDLALSTPPTA
+271 LLFQNDLVLSTPPTA
-286 YEATSAGFYMAA
+286 YVATSAGFYMAA

-305 KGVLLLNSPNF
+305 KGMLLLNSPNF

-334 DSVYFSVAQTSVKTF
+334 DTVYFSVAQASVK
-349 NKTALSPMVASSN
+349 ALN
-362 VASSKVASPKVA
+362 KVALTPM
-374 SPVVAEKKVN
+374 VAEKKVN
-384 GRPLPKLMNANGQE
+384 GRPLPKLMNTNGQE

-433 AGKFTRMSGL
+433 AGKFTRMNGL
-443 YKNLVKPEAALN
+443 YKTLTKPETAVN

-460 NHVGGSARAAVAPA
+460 NRVAVGGNAEAAPAGTGSAR
-474 AGANAR
+474 
-480 EAAPARLQE
+480 EIAPARLQE
-489 LRSVVLNSKNI
+489 LRTVVLNPRNV

-524 VQGTWYSLH
+524 APGTWYSLH

-542 PLHGTAQPVS
+542 PLQGTAQPVP
-552 LPASPFVDEG
+552 LPSSPFIDEG

-569 QDSNDSSGAQKLNE
+569 QDSNDPSGAQKLNE
-583 VIARWEGWSLSVPRP
+583 VIARWEGWSLTVPRP

-630 VNTMPAPKSLPMLR
+630 VNMTPAPKSLPKLR
-644 FGRSY
+644 FGLSY

-654 TVDLAGNSLPS
+654 TVDLCGNSLPGN
-665 QMDPE
+665 MDPE
-670 NRSGSVISG
+670 NKSSSVISG

-699 ASGTTGTDRDGESL
+699 ASGGTPGEDRDGESL

-725 ADQYEKNNPT
+725 ADQYEKSNPT

-770 GMFDSAFKDPSQAA
+770 GMFDAAFKDPSQAA

-794 TPTVNNPSQGRAP
+794 KPTVNNPAQGRAP

-815 VDITWL
+815 VDIDWL

-834 SATTFE
+834 SATSFE
-840 TPWKKG
+840 TPWQKG

-854 FDDEVTT
+854 FDEEVTT

-868 SVDQWKTPRSLRI
+868 SVDQWKTPRSFRI
-881 ILVEGNSAPVWDA
+881 ILVEGNAAPVWNA
-894 SGRSFTIALPKSA
+894 SSRSFTIALPKSA

-916 WRPDDLPGV
+916 WRPDDLPAV

-972 QFGNNVSQITRD
+972 QIGQNVSQVTKN

-1008 NASWTEWT
+1008 SANWTEWT
-1016 DDGTGSGPKQVSNST
+1016 DDLTGSGPKQVSNAT

-1036 QVAYT
+1036 QVAYA
-1041 DTVITCVIATRI
+1041 DKVIACVIATRI
-1053 GANGPKVTLKGPIYQ
+1053 GANPSTETLKGPIYQ

-1076 MIDYTPVAT
+1076 TIDYVPVAT

-1100 VTKQSFPLTLPGAAD
+1100 VTRQAFPLTQAGAAA

-1121 SARPVIPAVEYLL
+1121 SARPTMPAVEYLL
-1134 PSFSWGTTAKG
+1134 PSFNWGTATKG

-1169 DERLAVLLAPKG
+1169 DERLGVLLAPKN
-1181 ANIGGAPSLARYC
+1181 ANLPGAPSLTRYC
-1194 TIWGMDPV
+1194 TVWGMDPV
-1202 FAAPAL
+1202 FDAPAL
-1208 NNSNYPTRDNFPYA
+1208 NKSNYPSRDNFPYA

-1234 NTMVDVAG
+1234 NAMVDVAA

-1254 FFDIPVNILSAYFP
+1254 FFDIPVNIGVAYFP

-1306 ETALTTNPGKSNF
+1306 ETAITTNPGKSNF
-1319 TITLSGVAPFGTGN
+1319 TITLTGVAPFGTGN
-1333 SRYLMADNEATRTRI
+1333 PRYLNLDNDTTRTRI

-1357 PKSSDTLIAIDA
+1357 PKSEDALIAIDA
-1369 PSPGTVIWEKDFD
+1369 PGPGTVVWEKDFD

-1405 AGKPYRV
+1405 TGKPYRV

-1437 SNQPLEWSERLVFMD
+1437 SNQPVEWSERLVFMD
-1452 MYEVNG
+1452 MYEVKGG
-1458 AV
+1458 A